1 MIILYDEFLTSTTF
15 SICSP
20 LCQSFCPSG
29 NEGIRGELVR
39 GESLER
45 ILILY
50 RHTAVAT
57 VRGLV
62 ILEAQGGIGAVAKA
76 HYEDVAVI
84 NEGWWHGRYLHGE
97 PFAELSIYLYAL
109 AAHDA

>member
-1 MIILYDEFLTSTTF
+1 MKILHSLFFILYS
-15 SICSP
+15 
-20 LCQSFCPSG
+20 
-29 NEGIRGELVR
+29 
-39 GESLER
+39 SLQR
-45 ILILY
+45 VLILY
-50 RHTAVAT
+50 RHATVAT

-62 ILEAQGGIGAVAKA
+62 VFETQGGISAVAKA
-76 HYEDVAVI
+76 HDEDVAVI